1 MKYNT
6 SLETSAFFVQ
16 PDEKFDRKFGITAYL
31 ILFLMIAFFTYLH
44 HFNPHVLSVPNN
56 SDVSTWKNPAFHQTN
71 IYERMTPSERNE
83 ITTDGVPGT
92 HWIPVFFDFQGDWL
106 AFFLSTLCFIHA
118 RKHYGFWMA
127 SCFLIGSF
135 VFTGLQESIAIL
147 LGRFTAGQAYT
158 TADQVTYGTYFFTK
172 GSLWFIETP
181 VAVCL
186 SWFYIAYS
194 CVYSAGKV
202 FPNMNVVGRA
212 AVGGLT
218 AVVIDLWLDPV
229 ATSPEFMMWLWAR
242 GDLIRILGI
251 NHSNFVGWFLLI
263 SLFAVIWEWLPL
275 LVRKWGRFKAS
286 IAFFSIVLLA
296 DVFMLALLVI
306 HNTYLVKGVLGL
318 LGLPE
323 VQIPPGW

>member
-1 MKYNT
+1 M
-6 SLETSAFFVQ
+6 
-16 PDEKFDRKFGITAYL
+16 
-31 ILFLMIAFFTYLH
+31 
-44 HFNPHVLSVPNN
+44 
-56 SDVSTWKNPAFHQTN
+56 N
-71 IYERMTPSERNE
+71 I
-83 ITTDGVPGT
+83 
-92 HWIPVFFDFQGDWL
+92 
-106 AFFLSTLCFIHA
+106 
-118 RKHYGFWMA
+118 
-127 SCFLIGSF
+127 
-135 VFTGLQESIAIL
+135 
-147 LGRFTAGQAYT
+147 
-158 TADQVTYGTYFFTK
+158 
-172 GSLWFIETP
+172 
-181 VAVCL
+181 
-186 SWFYIAYS
+186 
-194 CVYSAGKV
+194 
-202 FPNMNVVGRA
+202 VGRA
-212 AVGGLT
+212 AIGGLT